1 MAKFGFGL
9 NVNETAQEN
18 GYDQYQTTLKESLG
32 AVAADNW
39 ELNPAMA
46 TFKRWKMYE
55 AKSISEEG
63 ERSPRNQPI
72 LRVNRDKLNK
82 QYSSLGLYFEQDEYQ
97 SVVDIM
103 VNSKIEENE
112 RQSIM
117 SRGPEGSFNPLSG
130 GFYVGAA
137 KLAVG
142 IGVSF
147 LDPINIGAS
156 FIPVVGQTRFAQ
168 IVARTG
174 LKTGRAVRG
183 AVEGAVGATLLEPLI
198 YSTAQKIQADYDL
211 VDSFMNIG
219 FGTIIGTGLHVGA
232 GALKDIGTAQK
243 FEAQIIKNRKN
254 LNLQNEIVKDTLDVP
269 TKINIGESF
278 NIFDVNGNI
287 VNAKI
292 TSISS
297 SGNSVKVKLPN
308 GSEQII
314 NLDARSVVFQNIKSS
329 KDKIAENVKPSPAS
343 LYSVSK
349 RFGELLIENDYP
361 KKKMCTVLRVS
372 WVYGPPI
379 VNKKIDVQR
388 GPIPFILTHLFNL
401 NNEKLIFKSGK
412 DFEAS
417 FTYIKDVC
425 YALEKLINYKKFPH
439 PVFHLGS
446 GKNYK
451 LSEVCKIINKNFK
464 KKLLK
469 MGKGFLP
476 WTSDSVIRGP
486 LISNLNNKIKIKYS
500 LEDGLKE
507 YIKFLRD

>member
-1 MAKFGFGL
+1 MAKFSFGL

-46 TFKRWKMYE
+46 TFKNWQMYE

-137 KLAVG
+137 KLGVG

-243 FEAQIIKNRKN
+243 FEAQIIKNKKN
-254 LNLQNEIVKDTLDVP
+254 LDEGTGGEPELNLYNQYYPVNGDFMMKLEKTDPRTRELLLAKAIGDLSLENPVNTASILDADATLREGTANPATGEIKSTTRNTFNDADVNPVNKNIDNLSSAENDIVMNRESQDLLDLRNKQTEQGLILKTDFGNEGIPDVLTNTTEALDDFNANSKEVEETVKDF
-269 TKINIGESF
+269 INCE
-278 NIFDVNGNI
+278 NGN
-287 VNAKI
+287 
-292 TSISS
+292 T
-297 SGNSVKVKLPN
+297 
-308 GSEQII
+308 
-314 NLDARSVVFQNIKSS
+314 
-329 KDKIAENVKPSPAS
+329 
-343 LYSVSK
+343 
-349 RFGELLIENDYP
+349 
-361 KKKMCTVLRVS
+361 
-372 WVYGPPI
+372 
-379 VNKKIDVQR
+379 
-388 GPIPFILTHLFNL
+388 
-401 NNEKLIFKSGK
+401 
-412 DFEAS
+412 
-417 FTYIKDVC
+417 
-425 YALEKLINYKKFPH
+425 
-439 PVFHLGS
+439 
-446 GKNYK
+446 
-451 LSEVCKIINKNFK
+451 
-464 KKLLK
+464 
-469 MGKGFLP
+469 
-476 WTSDSVIRGP
+476 
-486 LISNLNNKIKIKYS
+486 
-500 LEDGLKE
+500 
-507 YIKFLRD
+507 

>member
-1 MAKFGFGL
+1 MAKFSFGL

-46 TFKRWKMYE
+46 TFKNWQIYK

-103 VNSKIEENE
+103 VDNKIEENE

-117 SRGPEGSFNPLSG
+117 SRGPQGSFNPLSG

-156 FIPVVGQTRFAQ
+156 FIPVVGQARFAQ
-168 IVARTG
+168 IAARTG
-174 LKTGRAVRG
+174 LKTARAVRG
-183 AVEGAVGATLLEPLI
+183 AVEGAVGATILEPLI

-243 FEAQIIKNRKN
+243 FEAQIIKNREN
-254 LNLQNEIVKDTLDVP
+254 LTLQNEIVKDTLDVP
-269 TKINIGESF
+269 TKINIGDLL
-278 NIFDVNGNI
+278 IFLMINGNI

-308 GSEQII
+308 GSE
-314 NLDARSVVFQNIKSS
+314 
-329 KDKIAENVKPSPAS
+329 
-343 LYSVSK
+343 
-349 RFGELLIENDYP
+349 
-361 KKKMCTVLRVS
+361 
-372 WVYGPPI
+372 
-379 VNKKIDVQR
+379 
-388 GPIPFILTHLFNL
+388 
-401 NNEKLIFKSGK
+401 
-412 DFEAS
+412 
-417 FTYIKDVC
+417 
-425 YALEKLINYKKFPH
+425 
-439 PVFHLGS
+439 
-446 GKNYK
+446 
-451 LSEVCKIINKNFK
+451 
-464 KKLLK
+464 
-469 MGKGFLP
+469 
-476 WTSDSVIRGP
+476 
-486 LISNLNNKIKIKYS
+486 KY
-500 LEDGLKE
+500 
-507 YIKFLRD
+507 